1 MIRIKL
7 CIFPIFFV
15 TLRSKIFLLS
25 VSETLSNENNR
36 YEPTIEGKN
45 MSKSWSEEMGY
56 LADNNKLCNFKWA
69 LHTIPS
75 LLLYS
80 LNTNFSLFD
89 PFNNPWKFGVK
100 VPSKTPLTRNYYPSC
115 NQKSCYTTIPK
126 FLQLIHHLLLT
137 TLPLWKGTSLWGKG
151 YHSS

>member
-1 MIRIKL
+1 MKL
-7 CIFPIFFV
+7 CVFPIFFV

-45 MSKSWSEEMGY
+45 ISKSLSEEMKY
-56 LADNNKLCNFKWA
+56 LADNNKLCNFKGA
-69 LHTIPS
+69 LQTILS
-75 LLLYS
+75 LLFYS

-89 PFNNPWKFGVK
+89 PFNNPWKFGGK
-100 VPSKTPLTRNYYPSC
+100 VLSKIPLTRNYYPSC

-137 TLPLWKGTSLWGKG
+137 MLSFWNGTSL
-151 YHSS
+151 